1 MKRIYILLFLF
12 TVTIT
17 FSHAQKNKSLVSWNF
32 YGQVNGGTD
41 NLLPDDL
48 NDGLTATGITKGA
61 GMRNDVIK
69 FAHYWGGRGSSI
81 DKSGPQ
87 DAIAKNK
94 FFSLS
99 FTPKAGK
106 SLSLSAIKPL
116 KIRIFSVGP
125 TNLLLQYS
133 LDGTLYKDITTLT
146 IERPKIFSDL
156 ELPGCDLSAI
166 KELQQVQAG
175 TTVSFRLVPWGATT
189 DNYSNLYLGSVNNG
203 PSLVFVGSV
212 K

>member
-1 MKRIYILLFLF
+1 MLLFTTTL
-12 TVTIT
+12 T
-17 FSHAQKNKSLVSWNF
+17 FSYAQKNKPVVSWNF
-32 YGQVNGGTD
+32 YEQVNGGAD
-41 NLLPDDL
+41 NLLPDEL
-48 NDGLTATGITKGA
+48 NDGLTATGLTKGA

-69 FAHYWGGRGSSI
+69 FTHYWGGRGSSTNKTGPEEAI
-81 DKSGPQ
+81 VKS
-87 DAIAKNK
+87 K
-94 FFSLS
+94 FYTLS

-106 SLSLSAIKPL
+106 SLSLNSIKPL

-125 TNLLLQYS
+125 THLLLQYS

-189 DNYSNLYLGSVNNG
+189 DNYSNLYLGAVNNG